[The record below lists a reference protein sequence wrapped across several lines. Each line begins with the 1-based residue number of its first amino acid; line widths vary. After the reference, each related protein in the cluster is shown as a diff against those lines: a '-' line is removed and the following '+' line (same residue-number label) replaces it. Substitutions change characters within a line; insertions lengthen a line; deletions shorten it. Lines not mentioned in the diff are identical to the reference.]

1 MSEGSAV
8 YQAITNVGPS
18 AEATAVI
25 PWWLHG
31 VVILGALLTATG
43 SILALVYPVTLVSPH
58 DEINGAVHIYASY
71 FASRNIALAIM
82 LVLLLGLREAGA

>member
-31 VVILGALLTATG
+31 VVILGALLQRRARFWLSFIPSRWCLLMMKSMELFT
-43 SILALVYPVTLVSPH
+43 SMPVISP
-58 DEINGAVHIYASY
+58 
-71 FASRNIALAIM
+71 RAI
-82 LVLLLGLREAGA
+82 